1 MKTIQSRYHDLLL
14 RRKRAAI
21 CKVCFATVP
30 EQQDD
35 TDHDR
40 HVCQPQ
46 NRPHIQSQANA
57 TPNRGAIRIPRP
69 EPVR

>member
-21 CKVCFATVP
+21 CKVCFSTIP

-35 TDHDR
+35 VDHDR

-46 NRPHIQSQANA
+46 KQAHIHNQAPQA
-57 TPNRGAIRIPRP
+57 SNRG
-69 EPVR
+69 PVRIQTPQPAR